1 MPRLWQSENLGR
13 FLIAP
18 WMMEK
23 GGGGHV
29 DTYNGVLQLH
39 TFYSYFSHIKGL
51 LLSSVNDISV
61 HNLASYY
68 KAAKHLENVCSL
80 FIS

>member
-1 MPRLWQSENLGR
+1 MAVRELGAV
-13 FLIAP
+13 LDCTVGDG
-18 WMMEK
+18 K